1 MTVKTQGVPGE
12 FGCGGG
18 GGGAEIIGFKEVK
31 QNWSACC
38 LTEKKSR
45 DSQAHLAAC
54 YSDNV

>member
-12 FGCGGG
+12 FGRGGDE
-18 GGGAEIIGFKEVK
+18 GAEIIGFKEVK

-54 YSDNV
+54 YSDNA